1 MNKQVDIKELYAMIK
16 LLLKVS
22 PQHEGYIK
30 ANYPSYFE
38 DNNNEWWEI
47 LCYIETSL
55 AMCYDNEFGILLCS
69 RDVNRYFSD
78 KYYLDTMNQW
88 SLF

>member
-22 PQHEGYIK
+22 PQHEGYIR

-38 DNNNEWWEI
+38 E
-47 LCYIETSL
+47 
-55 AMCYDNEFGILLCS
+55 YDNE
-69 RDVNRYFSD
+69 
-78 KYYLDTMNQW
+78 
-88 SLF
+88 